1 MTHALLTSSNWLSAC
16 LSIVSVYYLRT
27 TVVFA
32 LVDSGTE
39 RGQHLDLALS
49 VWYSLIHSW
58 FLFTHMSS

>member
-1 MTHALLTSSNWLSAC
+1 MTHASLTSSNWLSVY
-16 LSIVSVYYLRT
+16 LSMFSVYYLRI
-27 TVVFA
+27 TVIFA

-49 VWYSLIHSW
+49 VWHSLIHSW